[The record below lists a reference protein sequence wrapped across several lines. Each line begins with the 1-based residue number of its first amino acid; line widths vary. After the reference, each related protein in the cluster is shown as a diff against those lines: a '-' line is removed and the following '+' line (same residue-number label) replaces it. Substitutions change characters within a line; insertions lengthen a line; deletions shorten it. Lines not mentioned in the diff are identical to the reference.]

1 MVEKSAVE
9 SAVSKAL
16 SVGKG
21 KRKFVQTVDLA
32 INFRE
37 VDFKKPENRLN
48 ADVQLPHP
56 AVLSKV
62 AVFADGELALNAKK
76 AGADLVIEGKD
87 IPSYASDAAKR
98 EGLGKYSILSSPQLI
113 ANVGK
118 SLGQFLSVKGK
129 LPKPIMPNANLADLI
144 NRTRSTV
151 NIRCKGKYLPVV
163 HCGVGKENQT
173 PSEIADNILAVLEAV
188 NRKISETQINQLYVK
203 TTMGPSVKVF

>member
-1 MVEKSAVE
+1 MVEKSLVE

-16 SVGKG
+16 SEGKG

-37 VDFKKPENRLN
+37 VDFRKPENRLN
-48 ADVQLPHP
+48 ADVQLPFP
-56 AVLSKV
+56 AVLCKV
-62 AVFADGELALNAKK
+62 AVFADGELAMNAKK

-87 IPSYASDAAKR
+87 IAAYAADGAKR
-98 EGLGKYSILSSPQLI
+98 EQLGGYSILSSPQLI

-144 NRTRSTV
+144 TRTRASV
-151 NIRCKGKYLPVV
+151 NVRCKGKYLPVV
-163 HCGVGKENQT
+163 HCGVGKENQ
-173 PSEIADNILAVLEAV
+173 PADQIADNILAVLEGV
-188 NRKISETQINQLYVK
+188 NRKISETQIDQMYVK
-203 TTMGPSVKVF
+203 TTMGPAVKIL